1 MRDLIVIGASG
12 QKCPAQVQLDIAD
25 KLDMWFP
32 TRVQYADDREAAFRL
47 YEQNS
52 NPEGVI
58 IGYGP
63 GVFGDAAAGAQV
75 SPRIVT
81 RKPTVLLTALTLE
94 EATNIT
100 WQEKD
105 GVTFTADQPGYVRTD
120 DPRRYVAAAMAMLR
134 PDVALNV
141 KVEDHLVVLAR
152 FMTGASF

>member
-12 QKCPAQVQLDIAD
+12 QKCPAQVQIDITD
-25 KLDMWFP
+25 KLAVWFP
-32 TRVQYADDREAAFRL
+32 ANVFYADDRETAFRL
-47 YEQNS
+47 FEQNT

-58 IGYGP
+58 IAYAP
-63 GVFGDAAAGAQV
+63 GVFGDAAAGERT

-81 RKPTVLLTALTLE
+81 GKPTVLLTALTLE

-100 WQEKD
+100 WADKD
-105 GVTFTADQPGYVRTD
+105 GVTVTADQPGYVRSD
-120 DPRRYVAAAMAMLR
+120 DPRRYLAAAMAVLR

-141 KVEDHLVVLAR
+141 HVEDHLVTLAR